1 MGKDWGPGAVDAGY
15 IDKSSHSTAHGPYGW
30 PLAGQPN
37 AACRV
42 QSSACEL
49 RWTLEMVVVVEV
61 VVVSHMNTDLGQDS
75 VD

>member
-37 AACRV
+37 AAC
-42 QSSACEL
+42 EL
-49 RWTLEMVVVVEV
+49 RWTLEMVAVVEV